1 MWVRPPASVTVKR
14 SSRCDGYEC
23 SGAVKMY
30 ADFTDYPPEI
40 DRTIKALRANGVPVI
55 AVFPGATPCEPIVF
69 RGGYTADGVISALD
83 KATRRSA
90 GDAIAGAASSAPT
103 RN

>member
-1 MWVRPPASVTVKR
+1 
-14 SSRCDGYEC
+14 
-23 SGAVKMY
+23 MY

-55 AVFPGATPCEPIVF
+55 AVFPGATPYEPIVF
-69 RGGYTADGVISALD
+69 RGGYTADALITALN

-90 GDAIAGAASSAPT
+90 GEAIAGATSSSPT